1 MSHTELRWSAAW
13 TASPQRPGA
22 GFDPNWSA
30 EGFEGH
36 TLRQT
41 VRLSI
46 GGDALRIRLSNLVI
60 LAGINDIAISE
71 MAETS
76 PFPVLAPYAPV
87 SAEEV
92 IAGHLDMIRQ
102 ARAAGLRTA
111 GATLLPIRDSAFST
125 PHSETKRARINAWIR
140 ESKQYDAVIDLAQAM
155 GDSLDP
161 AHDSGD
167 HLHLS
172 DAGYRAMAEAV
183 DLTLL

>member
-1 MSHTELRWSAAW
+1 
-13 TASPQRPGA
+13 
-22 GFDPNWSA
+22 
-30 EGFEGH
+30 
-36 TLRQT
+36 
-41 VRLSI
+41 
-46 GGDALRIRLSNLVI
+46 
-60 LAGINDIAISE
+60 

-76 PFPVLAPYAPV
+76 PFPVLAPYTPV

-111 GATLLPIRDSAFST
+111 GATLPPIRDSAFST
-125 PHSETKRARINAWIR
+125 PQSETKRARINAWIR